1 MRICAIGRLNLRKT
15 SRRDDIDEGLQL
27 VFGNGCAAKLDS
39 LNVSSI
45 NSRLNL
51 GDIGSKLKILQQI
64 QNDNPYQCGTNS
76 VLHMAYHYFF
86 EEDHHDF
93 YKTSFDCDDN
103 EDMSNIEMSSDS
115 DSRIVCNR
123 CHTLLPAS

>member
-27 VFGNGCAAKLDS
+27 VFGNGCGSKTRFAQRFINKFKAKS
-39 LNVSSI
+39 
-45 NSRLNL
+45 

-64 QNDNPYQCGTNS
+64 QND
-76 VLHMAYHYFF
+76 
-86 EEDHHDF
+86 
-93 YKTSFDCDDN
+93 DCDDN

-123 CHTLLPAS
+123 CHTLLPASDATTTAIILKGTVVVDDLENLPQAMSCL